1 MDDTPEESQFIFNC
15 NEFILPANDEINI
28 SLLGDEF
35 FDHGAF
41 AVDQSIDLLS
51 SPSSLSQSTS
61 ELKKSLGPN
70 GIVGSFNLF
79 QKKTIS
85 V

>member
-1 MDDTPEESQFIFNC
+1 MNDTPEESQFIFNC
-15 NEFILPANDEINI
+15 NEFILPANDEIDM

-35 FDHGAF
+35 FVHGAF

-61 ELKKSLGPN
+61 EVKKITRPKWHRR
-70 GIVGSFNLF
+70 FF
-79 QKKTIS
+79 QPISEKTIS